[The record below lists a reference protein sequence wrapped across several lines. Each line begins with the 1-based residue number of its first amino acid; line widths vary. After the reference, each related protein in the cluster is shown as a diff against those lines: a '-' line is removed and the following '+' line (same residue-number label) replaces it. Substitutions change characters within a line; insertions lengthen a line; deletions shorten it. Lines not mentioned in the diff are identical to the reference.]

1 MSDDLFDLSAWPVV
15 RAQYPAADLPG
26 RMERWLG
33 GFDAL
38 LARGAPFALVVALP
52 DGVES
57 EEVPEDRRAAAI
69 WFKDRREALGQYCR
83 ALVYIVPDDV
93 RRAAMAAQMEKFPL
107 TVRLA
112 ADEAAAIVEARA
124 LTDG

>member
-1 MSDDLFDLSAWPVV
+1 MSDDLFDPSAWPVV
-15 RAQYPAADLPG
+15 RASYPAADLPA
-26 RMERWLG
+26 RMTRWLA

-52 DGVES
+52 EGVEA
-57 EEVPEDRRAAAI
+57 EENPEDRRTAAL

-83 ALVYIVPDDV
+83 ALVYIVPDDI

-112 ADEAAAIVEARA
+112 ADEAAAVAEARA